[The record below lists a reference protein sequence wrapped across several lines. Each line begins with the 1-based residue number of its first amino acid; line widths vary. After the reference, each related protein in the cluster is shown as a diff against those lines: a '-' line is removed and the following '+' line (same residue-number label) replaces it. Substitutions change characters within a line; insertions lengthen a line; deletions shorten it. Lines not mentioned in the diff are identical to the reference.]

1 MCISFMIKSVLEM
14 KDNLIFATLMVL
26 TTATLL
32 GKCSTDLCAQ
42 LTSITQMPNE
52 VSVDFILRYI
62 ELREKLILTSK
73 TSGEMKLEYDEV
85 LVSRLFL
92 KSVERGSESN
102 LILHEIRPVL
112 RSQGV
117 PVELLKEPQLMGGQ
131 GIS

>member
-1 MCISFMIKSVLEM
+1 
-14 KDNLIFATLMVL
+14 
-26 TTATLL
+26 
-32 GKCSTDLCAQ
+32 
-42 LTSITQMPNE
+42 MPNE

-102 LILHEIRPVL
+102 LILHEIRPVP